1 MRPARCRRMRETPG
15 MKIKCPHC
23 HSRMHIRSSR
33 EMTLLSRELYVQCP
47 NVECA
52 YTCAAILSA
61 VRTIAPSMKPNPKAF
76 LPAGRARLLPGNPRQ
91 LDLLP
96 G

>member
-1 MRPARCRRMRETPG
+1 
-15 MKIKCPHC
+15 MKYNCPHC
-23 HSRMHIRSSR
+23 AARMHVRTSR
-33 EMTLLSRELYVQCP
+33 AVSLLSRELYLQCP

-61 VRTIAPSMKPNPKAF
+61 VRTIAPSMRPNPKAY
-76 LPAGRARLLPGNPRQ
+76 LPLGRTRLFAPNPRQ
-91 LDLLP
+91 LDLLT